1 MEKNRNEYRTFT
13 TDRLLLRPW
22 TEADAEDL
30 YRYAKDPQVGPAA
43 GWPVHT
49 SVENSR
55 EIIKNVLSEPG
66 TYAVCLK
73 EDGKAI
79 GSIGL
84 MEPRCGADKKGSDA
98 EMPEEKADRTSG
110 ADEKK
115 SEKEKG
121 LEVGFWIGRP
131 FWGRWYIPEA
141 VRCLQAY
148 AFETLGC
155 DVLWC
160 GYYDGNEK
168 SKRTQEKC
176 GFTFHHTE
184 KEVYCPLMGETRTE
198 HFNRLTK
205 TQWEKISYNHM
216 V

>member
-1 MEKNRNEYRTFT
+1 MEKNERKRRTFT
-13 TDRLLLRPW
+13 TDRLLLRSW

-55 EIIKNVLSEPG
+55 EIIKNVLSEPE
-66 TYAVCLK
+66 TYAICLK

-84 MEPRCGADKKGSDA
+84 MEPRCEAGAKTDA
-98 EMPEEKADRTSG
+98 AK
-110 ADEKK
+110 
-115 SEKEKG
+115 EKE
-121 LEVGFWIGRP
+121 LEIGFWLGRP
-131 FWGRWYIPEA
+131 FWGRGYVPEA
-141 VRCLQAY
+141 VRCLQEY
-148 AFETLGC
+148 ALEILGC
-155 DVLWC
+155 SALWC

-176 GFTFHHTE
+176 GFVFHHTE

-198 HFNRLTK
+198 HFNLLTK
-205 TQWEKISYNHM
+205 MQWEKK
-216 V
+216 

>member
-1 MEKNRNEYRTFT
+1 MEKNRNEHRTFT

-49 SVENSR
+49 GVENSR

-84 MEPRCGADKKGSDA
+84 TEPRCGADEKESDA
-98 EMPEEKADRTSG
+98 EMLKEKADHTSG

-131 FWGRWYIPEA
+131 FWGRGYIPEA

-184 KEVYCPLMGETRTE
+184 KEVYCPLMDETRTE

-205 TQWEKISYNHM
+205 AQWEKISYNHM